1 MALISDT
8 SYILDSLRRHHLQN
22 CRNDAPSARLIKV
35 DNERHRRNRNL
46 FSAYV
51 FAHEHASGIAKME
64 QGRNGRESPEL
75 AIDKELADYEGL
87 RQRPLAR
94 EEDFVDSRPG
104 FGAGYPLRSKTR
116 EFSDRYTKSS
126 TATITPLDGLGT
138 PFSVQP
144 LDATPRTSEEFSRDP
159 NVKLNYSKTIGKP
172 TKGGL
177 ARFIGLRVDENQ
189 PLPSLPNPKF
199 GRDQNS
205 SASASASATPTQ
217 GRNELQARL
226 QSGLSRRSTSST
238 LETFSHG
245 PHHISALSSYASN
258 EGQSHDRTPTGRSLS
273 GLPLPVSGLRQPALS
288 RIQRPRADSAPMV
301 VISSPNGSGVNAHS
315 PEVTPRNAKTEQ
327 AANTR
332 RSFGHGHR
340 KSSATSHKSHYRKST
355 AFSPSA
361 IQSVLGED
369 ENAIESDDENIPRP
383 GEDPREHAKRE
394 QYGSIL
400 TQTLMSQTTKRP
412 GFGLGR
418 NLSLYSR
425 DSSAVAEESEGSEMD
440 GTDTDGYDLGDTSTD
455 APESQQSN
463 PGIGNFDMGLT
474 KADESVLGGL
484 DLGARMSIPTSSY
497 GSGKRQEYHPRAESL
512 TPIAFEKQPVG
523 RPLPVPSS
531 ASGRIKEASGGLSL
545 LFHPPEI
552 SNEGAVSSNKSNS
565 SPFSTYASV
574 PPPHNSSVPS
584 LVFSIYYP
592 FSEEPSKPI
601 QLTVRKEV
609 TVEEVIGW
617 ALYRYCESERKP
629 AVHEGHDKGP
639 NKDVN
644 PAIWRTTAGWALRI
658 VEDDG
663 EVDEDFPA
671 LDRESSVAKFAFGGF
686 AVVEANP
693 TQEEQMLKP
702 KLSPVQQNA
711 ARLPPQA
718 FAATALDP
726 SAPNRPSVSRSSS
739 RVSSANGR
747 SPSAYSTTFLGGAP
761 SNPSNA
767 FGSSSTSGPSGM
779 GGVMVHLKIRII
791 RTKDV
796 QHITTI
802 TVPSEMYFADIIEVL
817 IKKKRLSPSEPSE
830 WALLLGDLSMVL
842 PLDRTVESLMG
853 NVDLALVTKSWAE
866 VKGLSTGGRNGERR
880 GGDPSTSIF
889 KRGSEQNKPRYGTNM
904 DYESTYRKYKVQR
917 KMPIGKHERILA
929 IDGDYIHVMPTD
941 TRAFF
946 DSMKTSSFHATSI
959 TACKQYAKSPSSLRI
974 VVWRDGTEKRYEFE
988 AESPRESG
996 EIVITKFVN
1005 TELMAPFNLVT
1016 LSAEII
1022 NAVKAL

>member
-8 SYILDSLRRHHLQN
+8 SYILDSLRRHHLQD
-22 CRNDAPSARLIKV
+22 CLNDAPSVRLIKV
-35 DNERHRRNRNL
+35 DDERHRSNRSL
-46 FSAYV
+46 FSPYI
-51 FAHEHASGIAKME
+51 FAQEHASGRVVTE
-64 QGRNGRESPEL
+64 QERSGRESPEL
-75 AIDKELADYEGL
+75 AIDKEIADFDGL
-87 RQRPLAR
+87 HQRPSTR
-94 EEDFVDSRPG
+94 EGNTADSRYDISG
-104 FGAGYPLRSKTR
+104 GYPRRSTTR
-116 EFSDRYTKSS
+116 DFSGRYTKSS

-144 LDATPRTSEEFSRDP
+144 LDATPRTSEESSRDP
-159 NVKLNYSKTIGKP
+159 NVKLNYSKTIGRP

-177 ARFIGLRVDENQ
+177 ARFVGLRVDENQ
-189 PLPSLPNPKF
+189 PLPSLPNP
-199 GRDQNS
+199 RSVTDQS
-205 SASASASATPTQ
+205 SSASATPTQ

-226 QSGLSRRSTSST
+226 QSGISRRSTSST
-238 LETFSHG
+238 LESFSRA
-245 PHHISALSSYASN
+245 PRMSSALSSYASN
-258 EGQSHDRTPTGRSLS
+258 DGQSHDRTPTGRTLS
-273 GLPLPVSGLRQPALS
+273 GLPPPAPELRQPALS

-301 VISSPNGSGVNAHS
+301 VISSPNGSGVKAHS
-315 PEVTPRNAKTEQ
+315 PEVTPKNLKTGE
-327 AANTR
+327 AGHVR
-332 RSFGHGHR
+332 RSLGHGHR
-340 KSSATSHKSHYRKST
+340 KASTASSKSHYRKST

-369 ENAIESDDENIPRP
+369 ENAIESDDDHIPRP

-400 TQTLMSQTTKRP
+400 AQTLMSQTSRRS
-412 GFGLGR
+412 GYGLGR
-418 NLSLYSR
+418 NISLYSH
-425 DSSAVAEESEGSEMD
+425 DSSAVAEETEGSEID
-440 GTDTDGYDLGDTSTD
+440 GIDTDGYDVGDTSTD

-484 DLGARMSIPTSSY
+484 DLGTRMSLSASSY
-497 GSGKRQEYHPRAESL
+497 GSEKRQVHHPRAESI

-523 RPLPVPSS
+523 RSLPAPFS
-531 ASGRIKEASGGLSL
+531 ASEKAKEASGGLSL
-545 LFHPPEI
+545 LFHPPDVSI
-552 SNEGAVSSNKSNS
+552 QGASSSNKNS
-565 SPFSTYASV
+565 RTPFSTYASV
-574 PPPHNSSVPS
+574 PPPHNSSVAS
-584 LVFSIYYP
+584 LVLDIYYP

-617 ALYRYCESERKP
+617 ALFKYCESERKP

-644 PAIWRTTAGWALRI
+644 PAIWTTTAGWALRI

-693 TQEEQMLKP
+693 TQ
-702 KLSPVQQNA
+702 VQQNA

-718 FAATALDP
+718 FTAAVPESSAL
-726 SAPNRPSVSRSSS
+726 SRPSVSRSSS

-747 SPSAYSTTFLGGAP
+747 SPSAFSTTFLGDAP
-761 SNPSNA
+761 PNPSNA
-767 FGSSSTSGPSGM
+767 FGSSSANGPSGM

-817 IKKKRLSPSEPSE
+817 ITKKRLSPSEPSE

-866 VKGLSTGGRNGERR
+866 DKGLSTGGRNGERR

-889 KRGSEQNKPRYGTNM
+889 KRGSEQNKPRYGANM

-929 IDGDYIHVMPTD
+929 IDGDYIHIMPTD

-959 TACKQYAKSPSSLRI
+959 TACKQYGKTPSSFRI
-974 VVWRDGTEKRYEFE
+974 IVWRDGAEKRYEFE
-988 AESPRESG
+988 AESPRES
-996 EIVITKFVN
+996 
-1005 TELMAPFNLVT
+1005 
-1016 LSAEII
+1016 AEII
-1022 NAVKAL
+1022 NAIKAL